1 MPVMLLPLVLAALGG
16 GGIGAFIGNLFGKSK
31 AAEAIERLQKMIQE
45 LQKVNRDR
53 EAEINRLKGKISE
66 LEAEVNAMKAQRGII
81 EKFIRWIIREHPE
94 ILERYRKMQE
104 TKVQI
109 LKVEAAMKES
119 EEVVNAEIASLMS
132 TYPEEMKTLL
142 EKAG

>member
-16 GGIGAFIGNLFGKSK
+16 SGVGAFIGNLFGKSK

-45 LQKVNRDR
+45 LQRINRDR
-53 EAEINRLKGKISE
+53 EAEVNKLKAKISA
-66 LEAEVNAMKAQRGII
+66 LEAEVMAMKAQRGFV
-81 EKFIRWIIREHPE
+81 ERFIRWIIREHPE
-94 ILERYRKMQE
+94 ILERYRMMQE
-104 TKVQI
+104 ATVQI

-119 EEVVNAEIASLMS
+119 EKEVNAEIACLMQ
-132 TYPEEMKTLL
+132 TYPAEMKTLL